1 MKPQLT
7 TSTSATPVLVAALG
21 ILILTIMDGSIKG
34 VSARH
39 ATVEIAFGR
48 FSFGLIFAVLAA
60 LVIRPGWPSMA
71 TLRAHLTRTF
81 FVVSTAF
88 LFFYSVSVLPLAE
101 AITISFLSP
110 SLVALL
116 GRFILHEKVSPLTW
130 VSIGVSFFGV
140 VIIAHDDLS
149 RSGGQ
154 ASANL
159 LGIAAALGAAVTY
172 AVSLVLL
179 RARTASDHIATIV
192 LMQNSLA
199 ALYLLPFVMTFGS
212 PLNLF
217 TGGDWTAFLA
227 IGAMGTTGHLLLAW
241 AYSQAAAARIGAVDY
256 SALLWS
262 VAIGILAFNEWPSQ
276 AVLIGASFIIGGS
289 GVLLLKPKTH
299 AAPVE
304 ME

>member
-1 MKPQLT
+1 MKPKLV
-7 TSTSATPVLVAALG
+7 TSSSALPVLVATLA
-21 ILILTIMDGSIKG
+21 ILVLTCMDATIKG
-34 VSARH
+34 LSARH
-39 ATVEIAFGR
+39 VTIEIAFGR
-48 FSFGLIFAVLAA
+48 FSCGLLFAGLIA
-60 LVIRPGWPSMA
+60 LVARPGWPSFA
-71 TLRAHLTRTF
+71 TTKAHLTRTF

-116 GRFILHEKVSPLTW
+116 GWVILKEKVSRLTW
-130 VSIGVSFFGV
+130 GSILTSFLGV
-140 VIIAHDDLS
+140 VIIAWDDLAKT
-149 RSGGQ
+149 GGH

-179 RARTASDHIATIV
+179 RARTASDHISTIV
-192 LMQNSLA
+192 LLQNGLA
-199 ALYLLPFVMTFGS
+199 ALYLAPFAFSFGAPAAALS
-212 PLNLF
+212 IDWPLF
-217 TGGDWTAFLA
+217 FAV
-227 IGAMGTTGHLLLAW
+227 GAMGTFGHLLLAW

-256 SALLWS
+256 TALVWS
-262 VAIGILAFNEWPSQ
+262 LALGVLFFAEWPSR
-276 AVLIGASFIIGGS
+276 AVLIGAAFIIGGS
-289 GVLLLKPKTH
+289 FLLLVKPKAH